1 MTHMITASGAEYHLA
16 GPGSLAHDA
25 RPVCIEDIA
34 HHLSLINR
42 FTGATKRPYSVAEH
56 SLLCADIALRMKL
69 SPALQLCMLMHD
81 AHEAYTTDLSSPAKI
96 AVNCYSMGAGGL
108 EAWGMFEDEHAKTV
122 RRHFGLLSAFAGY
135 KAMIREIDLQALA
148 TERHFLTAY
157 NAKANGPWEI
167 LGDGSH
173 LPVPIAAWARL
184 DCAWREEKTW
194 KQWRQDFLERFHALR
209 LETDDAFAARTTA
222 ARAVC

>member
-16 GPGSLAHDA
+16 GPGSLAPDA

-42 FTGATKRPYSVAEH
+42 FTGATSRPYSVAEH
-56 SLLCADIALRMKL
+56 SLLCADIAQRMHL
-69 SPALQLCMLMHD
+69 SPALQMCMLMHD

-96 AVNCYSMGAGGL
+96 AVNCYSIGAGGL

-122 RRHFGLLSAFAGY
+122 RRHFGLISAFSGY

-157 NAKANGPWEI
+157 NAKTNGPWAI
-167 LGDGSH
+167 LGDGAR
-173 LPVPIAAWARL
+173 LPVPIATWARL
-184 DCAWREEKTW
+184 DSSWREEASW
-194 KQWRQDFLERFHALR
+194 KKWRQDFLERFHALQ
-209 LETDDAFAARTTA
+209 LETDDSFTSRMSAARS
-222 ARAVC
+222 VC